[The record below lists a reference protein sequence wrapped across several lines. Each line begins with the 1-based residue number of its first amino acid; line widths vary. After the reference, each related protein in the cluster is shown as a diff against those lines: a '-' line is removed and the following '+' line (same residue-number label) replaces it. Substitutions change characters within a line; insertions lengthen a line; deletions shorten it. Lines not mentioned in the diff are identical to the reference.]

1 MSRLFCVFGD
11 CMLEFMLEVRQKDS
25 VILISIR
32 NSPRQLACREFCRGI
47 SMFLSICLGKK
58 NAKAFEFV
66 GILKKTF
73 PRIKMYIFLL
83 KKECIYYILRS
94 VLRNEYVDASI

>member
-73 PRIKMYIFLL
+73 PRIKIYIFVKKGMYLL
-83 KKECIYYILRS
+83 YIKKCIKK
-94 VLRNEYVDASI
+94 

>member
-1 MSRLFCVFGD
+1 
-11 CMLEFMLEVRQKDS
+11 MLEFMLEVRQKDS

-32 NSPRQLACREFCRGI
+32 NSPQQSACREFCRGI

-58 NAKAFEFV
+58 KCQGIEFV
-66 GILKKTF
+66 GILKKYF
-73 PRIKMYIFLL
+73 PRIKIYIFLL

-94 VLRNEYVDASI
+94 VLRNKYVDAGI